1 MHEGHTHDHK
11 TPDPKILLEYM
22 LEHNQ
27 QHAEELAALATKLE
41 TTGAPESA
49 ALLREAL
56 AAYET
61 GNTKLKGAR
70 DVLINSL

>member
-1 MHEGHTHDHK
+1 MHEGHTHEHK

-27 QHAEELAALATKLE
+27 QHTEELAALATKLE
-41 TTGAPESA
+41 ASSATESA
-49 ALLREAL
+49 ALLREAI

-61 GNTKLKGAR
+61 GNKKLAEA
-70 DVLINSL
+70 LTP